1 MILCL
6 FSLISSMTANIMEQ
20 SKEIGI
26 LRSMGYTK
34 FKIVILYM
42 FEAFALV
49 LASSLLGVFIGT
61 IVGYTMV
68 LQQVVFTA
76 IPI

>member
-1 MILCL
+1 
-6 FSLISSMTANIMEQ
+6 MTANIMEQ

-34 FKIVILYM
+34 FKIVTLYM

-49 LASSLLGVFIGT
+49 FASSLLGVFIGT

-68 LQQVVFTA
+68 L
-76 IPI
+76 

>member
-1 MILCL
+1 
-6 FSLISSMTANIMEQ
+6 MTANIMEQ

>member
-1 MILCL
+1 
-6 FSLISSMTANIMEQ
+6 MTANIMEQ

-34 FKIVILYM
+34 SKIVTLYM

-49 LASSLLGVFIGT
+49 LASSILGVFIGT